1 MAYSAGLT
9 HPDALAGLIVL
20 SGSVPSQGF
29 IDSRLSAA
37 NRNTRIF
44 AAHGTYDDVLP
55 IQLGE
60 TASDFAIARGCKVD
74 WSSYPTAHSVCEEEI
89 AAYS

>member
-1 MAYSAGLT
+1 MTSRRFK
-9 HPDALAGLIVL
+9 
-20 SGSVPSQGF
+20 GS
-29 IDSRLSAA
+29 SAA

-74 WSSYPTAHSVCEEEI
+74 WSSYPMAHSVCEEEI
-89 AAYS
+89 AALRAWLSALLVAYS